1 MDQRKNRHLWLGILL
16 ITIGVIIILHRFAFI
31 PFGITDILFS
41 WQMILVIIGAVM
53 LANKNSTSG
62 YILIAIGIFCLMPDL
77 FQFTPEFRKI
87 FWPSLLIII
96 GIILVLKSV
105 YKSQRELKDI
115 TSKGLDQFDDFVFLG
130 GRDSLVNSQNF
141 KIGRSVAVLG
151 GIEYDFRQ
159 AQLSSDIV
167 VIDCTCVVGSISFKV
182 PPDWTI
188 KNEVT
193 AILGAFTDQRS
204 DSFLKVNTDTT
215 KAIIVTGTVVLGG
228 IVVKFM

>member
-1 MDQRKNRHLWLGILL
+1 MDQRKNRHLRLGILL
-16 ITIGVIIILHRFAFI
+16 IVIGVIIILHRFALI

-41 WQMILVIIGAVM
+41 WQMILVIIGTIM
-53 LANKNSTSG
+53 LVNKNSTSG
-62 YILIAIGIFCLMPDL
+62 YILVAIGIFCLIPDL
-77 FQFTPEFRKI
+77 FQFTAEFKKI

-96 GIILVLKSV
+96 GLILVLNSV
-105 YKSQRELKDI
+105 YKSRIELKDM
-115 TSKGLDQFDDFVFLG
+115 TSKDLDQFDDFIFLG
-130 GRDSLVNSQNF
+130 GRDTLINSQNF

-159 AQLSSDIV
+159 AQLSPDIV
-167 VIDCTCVVGSISFKV
+167 VVDCTCVMGSICFKV

-193 AILGAFTDQRS
+193 AVMGAFTDQRS
-204 DSFLKVNTDTT
+204 DSFLKVNTDLT
-215 KAIIVTGTVVLGG
+215 KVIIVTGTVVLGG